1 MVLNKRD
8 SRRSCYPALVPA
20 ILHAGAGREAFQ
32 FTAPDAAA
40 ALRPFVAH
48 YWIVAWDLRG
58 QHPYEQQVLPYPAVN
73 MTFKPGRCRIAGVPR
88 GRFSEVLRDAGRVF
102 GVRFH
107 PGGFRPFLGVPVSS
121 ITDRFLAVDAVF
133 GPPGRQLADAILTAD
148 DQTAVAVMDE
158 FLAARA
164 PQHADPTAEM
174 VAAIVA
180 RTAGEPGITRVDD
193 LAREFGLSM
202 RQLQRLFADY
212 VGVGPKWVIR
222 RHRLHEAAARAARGT
237 RLDLVGLAAELGYS
251 DQAHLTR
258 DFASLV
264 GLPPSRYVKEQ

>member
-1 MVLNKRD
+1 V
-8 SRRSCYPALVPA
+8 SA
-20 ILHAGAGREAFQ
+20 ILHPGAGREKFR
-32 FTAPDAAA
+32 FKAPEAAP
-40 ALRPFVAH
+40 ALRRFVSH
-48 YWIVAWDLRG
+48 YWIVTWNLRG
-58 QHPYEQQVLPYPAVN
+58 QDPYEQHVLPHPAVN

-88 GRFSEVLRDAGRVF
+88 GRFSELLHDAGRVF

-107 PGGFRPFLGVPVSS
+107 PGGFRPFLGAPVSS
-121 ITDRFLAVDAVF
+121 ITDQFLAVDAIF
-133 GPPGRQLADAILTAD
+133 GPPGRQLADAVLTAD
-148 DQTAVAVMDE
+148 DQTAVMVMDE

-164 PQHADPTAEM
+164 PRYADPTADL

-180 RTAGEPGITRVDD
+180 RTASEPSITRVDH
-193 LAREFGLSM
+193 LAHEFGLGM

-237 RLDLVGLAAELGYS
+237 GLDLVGLATELGYS

-258 DFASLV
+258 DFASMV
-264 GLPPSRYVKEQ
+264 GLPPSQYAKEQ